1 MKGAR
6 GTGARAEEVRSAA
19 RQLLEEHGHDGLRM
33 RLLAERLGIKAPTLY
48 AHFASKR
55 DLENALIAVGLE
67 EQAQAAAD
75 ALGDTP
81 PEEAPEEMWAA
92 YRAWA
97 LRNPA
102 LHQLIGAR
110 ALDRDDP
117 AVAAAERPG
126 AEMVRRAAGGDRATA
141 IAMWAFAYGMVALE
155 LNDRVPPGQDL
166 DAVWRVGLARLTAA
180 PPGETT

>member
-1 MKGAR
+1 MHEAR
-6 GTGARAEEVRSAA
+6 GLGSRADEVLQAA
-19 RQLLEEHGHDGLRM
+19 RQLLEERGHDGLRM
-33 RLLAERLGIKAPTLY
+33 RLLADRLGIKAPSLY
-48 AHFASKR
+48 AHFAGKR
-55 DLENALIAVGLE
+55 DMENALIAVGLL

-81 PEEAPEEMWAA
+81 PEEDVARMWAA

-117 AVAAAERPG
+117 AIVAAERPG
-126 AEMVRRAAGGDRATA
+126 RAMVLRSARGDRPTATA
-141 IAMWAFAYGMVALE
+141 CWAFAYGMVALE
-155 LNDRVPPGQDL
+155 LNERVPPGADL
-166 DAVWRVGLARLTAA
+166 DAIWRAGLARIVR
-180 PPGETT
+180 ED